1 MMLMRGL
8 RQRLALRKHSI
19 KRSDDDDDEN
29 DDNNKTDT

>member
-1 MMLMRGL
+1 MMMLMRGL

-19 KRSDDDDDEN
+19 KCSDDDEN